1 MEGTPIVPRIPGS
14 EGSLG
19 PPSRLLLEASALG
32 VGRVLPPPHRRST
45 APGVHADTAGYRMRT
60 LRADARRH

>member
-14 EGSLG
+14 KGSLG
-19 PPSRLLLEASALG
+19 PLSRLLLEASLG

-45 APGVHADTAGYRMRT
+45 ASGVHADTAGYRMRT